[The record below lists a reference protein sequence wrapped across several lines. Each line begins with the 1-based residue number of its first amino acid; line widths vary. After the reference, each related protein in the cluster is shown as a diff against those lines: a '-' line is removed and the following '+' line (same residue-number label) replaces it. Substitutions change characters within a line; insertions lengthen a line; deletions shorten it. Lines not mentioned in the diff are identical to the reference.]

1 MRDAFH
7 CNTLILLWLL
17 QGMTEG
23 ASSEGE
29 EADERSEPPGSDA
42 V

>member
-1 MRDAFH
+1 MKIV
-7 CNTLILLWLL
+7 CGLLK
-17 QGMTEG
+17 GTTEG

-29 EADERSEPPGSDA
+29 EADERSEPPGSDD